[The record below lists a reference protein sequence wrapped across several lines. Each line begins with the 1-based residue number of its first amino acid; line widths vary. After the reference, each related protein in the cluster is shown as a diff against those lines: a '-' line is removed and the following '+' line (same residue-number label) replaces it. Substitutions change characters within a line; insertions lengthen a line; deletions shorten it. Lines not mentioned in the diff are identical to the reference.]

1 MNGENQEAYAEADH
15 YRVIALRHRDT
26 IKRLKAEM
34 EAMRKQH
41 HKDLARA
48 AAVARARM
56 GMAMAW
62 KEHQRWRDASIGVA
76 NYIEATISTDGTG
89 DE

>member
-1 MNGENQEAYAEADH
+1 MDEFRDGYKAGRKDGEEQ
-15 YRVIALRHRDT
+15 YRAVALRHRDT

-48 AAVARARM
+48 AAVARARERAACIRREQAC
-56 GMAMAW
+56 G
-62 KEHQRWRDASIGVA
+62 G
-76 NYIEATISTDGTG
+76 
-89 DE
+89 

>member
-1 MNGENQEAYAEADH
+1 MKDEGCAETDL
-15 YRVIALRHRDT
+15 YRVVALRHRDT

-48 AAVARARM
+48 AAVAREREKKQALRQVF
-56 GMAMAW
+56 GW
-62 KEHQRWRDASIGVA
+62 ETK
-76 NYIEATISTDGTG
+76 
-89 DE
+89 